1 MARPPH
7 DRPPSTAT
15 ARAELA
21 LKVVPGAKRDG
32 ITGWLG
38 ESLKI
43 RVSAPPEKGRA
54 NEAVVRVLAEAL
66 ALDARAIRVVSGA
79 SSPRKRVA
87 VDGLRDDEL
96 RARINAW
103 LAHTGAESRR

>member
-1 MARPPH
+1 MSPP
-7 DRPPSTAT
+7 PPSRRPNDPT

-32 ITGWLG
+32 IAGWLG
-38 ESLKI
+38 EALKI

-87 VDGLRDDEL
+87 FEGLGEDEL
-96 RARINAW
+96 RERIEHW
-103 LAHTGAESRR
+103 LARLEPERR